1 MQEEITIIAKN
12 INEQRK
18 EKMNSISMM
27 PIGDIIPYAKNPR
40 KNKDAVDKVAAS
52 LREFGF
58 KQPIVV
64 DKDNVIIVG
73 HTRLLAAKKLK
84 MKEVPVLVADDLS
97 EEKVRAYRLADNK
110 TASFSEWD
118 DDLLSEELDSILDI
132 DMEQFGF
139 DLDFEDEDEEE
150 EPGEPEDDPFAD
162 IETGNRY
169 GVPYQGNKS
178 RIADIL
184 ISVLPSGRRL
194 VDLFGGG
201 GAITHCAL
209 LSDKWQYF
217 LYNDINPMIT
227 GLFMDAV
234 HGKYHDERRVI
245 TRADF
250 DALKDTDAYVAYIWS
265 FGNSPAKGYL
275 WGKDI
280 EEIKCTACHALLDEN
295 LQDRRSAYVKFIKLL
310 ENNKDTTLNRLQSI
324 EHLQGLLQ
332 LESLQRLES
341 SNISYTDYEYQ
352 EGDIV
357 YCDIPYE
364 QSGAKKCD
372 DYGVAF
378 DSQAFYEWV
387 KAQPYQVFF
396 SSYEISDNSFYK
408 LKIKEVQSLI
418 GASTNGQK
426 ATEYLYSNMPIQGDD
441 SANLPF

>member
-1 MQEEITIIAKN
+1 METEKLKIEYVKLSEIKPYKNNAKLHPKAQIDQIKKSIKEFGNIDPIGVWHGEIVEGHGRYIAAKQLKLDEVPIIRLDDLTD
-12 INEQRK
+12 EQRK
-18 EKMNSISMM
+18 AYALVHNKLTMNS
-27 PIGDIIPYAKNPR
+27 DF
-40 KNKDAVDKVAAS
+40 D
-52 LREFGF
+52 E
-58 KQPIVV
+58 
-64 DKDNVIIVG
+64 
-73 HTRLLAAKKLK
+73 
-84 MKEVPVLVADDLS
+84 
-97 EEKVRAYRLADNK
+97 
-110 TASFSEWD
+110 
-118 DDLLSEELDSILDI
+118 DLLSIELDGILDL

-139 DLDFEDEDEEE
+139 DLDFEDEDEDE
-150 EPGEPEDDPFAD
+150 EPDEPEDDPFAD

-217 LYNDINPMIT
+217 FYNDINPMIT
-227 GLFMDAV
+227 GLFMDAI

-245 TRADF
+245 TREDF
-250 DALKDTDAYVAYIWS
+250 ERLKDTDAYVAYIWS

-352 EGDIV
+352 EGDVV

-364 QSGAKKCD
+364 QSGKKKCD

-387 KAQPYQVFF
+387 KAQPYQIFF
-396 SSYEISDNSFYK
+396 SSYEISDNNFYK

-418 GASTNGQK
+418 GASTNGK
-426 ATEYLYSNMPIQGDD
+426 KVNEYIYSNKPIKTEKVE
-441 SANLPF
+441 